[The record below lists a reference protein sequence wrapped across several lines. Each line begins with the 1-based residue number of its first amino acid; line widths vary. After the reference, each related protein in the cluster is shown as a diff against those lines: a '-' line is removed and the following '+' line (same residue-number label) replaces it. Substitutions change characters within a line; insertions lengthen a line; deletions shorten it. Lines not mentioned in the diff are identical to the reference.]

1 MNNHFNLKSLA
12 FYGAAIAFVV
22 VLFSV
27 TTSYGEAHVKAPR
40 DIDGHYPIDG
50 DDLPG
55 CLKSNH
61 LVLDIKQSGVYLTG
75 ALIEADTSEKATKAI
90 EQHPPLTGKWD
101 SQQLSL
107 AGSLTHLRGCEGTI
121 TINGAINQDNRL
133 EGAISLNSAETKNFT
148 AQREKPKPAA
158 QGH

>member
-1 MNNHFNLKSLA
+1 M
-12 FYGAAIAFVV
+12 
-22 VLFSV
+22 
-27 TTSYGEAHVKAPR
+27 
-40 DIDGHYPIDG
+40 
-50 DDLPG
+50 
-55 CLKSNH
+55 
-61 LVLDIKQSGVYLTG
+61 LDIKQSGVYLTG

-107 AGSLTHLRGCEGTI
+107 AGALTHLKGCDGTI
-121 TINGAINQDNRL
+121 TIDGAINQDNKL
-133 EGAISLNSAETKNFT
+133 EGTISLNSAETKTFT